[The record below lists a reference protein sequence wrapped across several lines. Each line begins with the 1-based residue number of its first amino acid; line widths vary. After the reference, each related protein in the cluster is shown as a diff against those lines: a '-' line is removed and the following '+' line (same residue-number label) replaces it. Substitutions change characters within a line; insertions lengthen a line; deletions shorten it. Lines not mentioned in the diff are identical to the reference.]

1 MSTVVVVD
9 TSEVTREV
17 IREHLESRGYRVVSL
32 SDGDAALE
40 RVRRDP
46 PSLLVAGVDLSG
58 VDGYVLTRLVKEVR
72 ATIKVALLVDS
83 GSERDRLR
91 AFTAGADAV
100 VGNDPES
107 LEELLPL
114 LEAATEGGA
123 AARGGAADGGAAD
136 GGAAGDEAKI
146 SEDDRAVLERVSRRY
161 DRELF
166 MAEVVNRVWAIG
178 ERIQSLH
185 DTAGDVLKTLISTF
199 DIDIATVILLY
210 EREARVFTLPGEL
223 VFEEDTAQF
232 VSISRDDFSRRP
244 GTEAV
249 RSIGDHLLGTEERE
263 DFSRVRIDGK
273 RLSSYH
279 TIVLQREDGSLIGTL
294 HLGHLTNNYFTG
306 RIVAEIER
314 IARPVAVVL
323 GNTVRYNETEDRR
336 RKINT
341 IFAKFVPEEVINDLL
356 SQSEDAEMA
365 VGEKRTVAIL
375 FSDIRSFTVIS
386 EHNSAE
392 TIVSFLNAYLE
403 RMVRIIRGHGGFI
416 DKFIGDA
423 ILAIFG
429 APVSYEDNA
438 ARAIRAA
445 REMAARVA
453 EIDVEGLVLPEG
465 GFATG
470 IGVHEGTVIVG
481 NIGSQDK
488 FDYTVIGDNVNLA
501 SRLEGLTK
509 HYHAQVLMSDVVFR
523 KVSDEVEVREVD
535 TVRVKGKEQ
544 ATTLYMPVVPGSFD
558 EESADDYR
566 KALSM
571 YKLGNWSTA
580 TDYFRRVLTRYP
592 DDFLSSMYLQRCRD
606 FAENPP
612 DADWGGAIKLDFK

>member
-9 TSEVTREV
+9 ISEVTRRV
-17 IREHLESRGYRVVSL
+17 IRDFLESRGHSVVSVG
-32 SDGDAALE
+32 DGREALE
-40 RVRRDP
+40 HIEREP
-46 PSLLVAGVDLSG
+46 PELLVTGTDLPG
-58 VDGYVLTRLVKEVR
+58 LDGYVLTRLVKESHR
-72 ATIKVALLVDS
+72 TIRVSVLVDD

-91 AFTAGADAV
+91 ALTAGADAV
-100 VGNDPES
+100 MGNDPDS

-114 LEAATEGGA
+114 LA
-123 AARGGAADGGAAD
+123 AAPEEDAAADIV
-136 GGAAGDEAKI
+136 E
-146 SEDDRAVLERVSRRY
+146 EDRTVLERVSRRY

-166 MAEVVNRVWAIG
+166 VAEVVNRIWAIG
-178 ERIQSLH
+178 ERIRSLH
-185 DTAGDVLKTLISTF
+185 DTAGDVLRTLLSTF

-210 EREARVFTLPGEL
+210 EREARVFTVPGAR
-223 VFEEDTAQF
+223 VFEEDTVQF
-232 VSISRDDFSRRP
+232 ISVARGDFSRRP
-244 GTEAV
+244 GAETV
-249 RSIGDHLLGTEERE
+249 RSIGEQLLGTEERE
-263 DFSRVRIDGK
+263 DFLRVRIDG
-273 RLSSYH
+273 RRVSSYH
-279 TIVLQREDGSLIGTL
+279 TIVLRREDGSLIGTL
-294 HLGHLTNNYFTG
+294 HLGQLTNNYFAG
-306 RIVAEIER
+306 RITTELER
-314 IARPVAVVL
+314 IALPAAVVL
-323 GNTVRYNETEDRR
+323 GNSVRYNETEGRR
-336 RKINT
+336 HKINT

-356 SQSEDAEMA
+356 SQTDDAEMA

-403 RMVRIIRGHGGFI
+403 RMVRIIRSHGGFI

-445 REMAARVA
+445 REMAATIS
-453 EIDVEGLVLPEG
+453 EIDVEGLVLPQG

-509 HYHAQVLMSDVVFR
+509 HYHAQVLMSDVVYH
-523 KVSDEVEVREVD
+523 KVSREVAVREVD

-592 DDFLSSMYLQRCRD
+592 DDYLSSMYIERCRE
-606 FAENPP
+606 FVENPP